1 MGFDIE
7 KSFIMAERMK
17 QLREEKGLS
26 HEKLSKAL
34 FDQYGVKISSD
45 SLINYEVADAMHT
58 KAYKN
63 QGMRVEYLRCL
74 ADFYGVSADYILG
87 QINDPCRAPSA
98 IDDLGLSEKAVRWLA
113 DLKTS
118 TNQDLAT
125 GVNRILENVTFQLL
139 VYEIYYYAAA
149 TKAEAIYNNTYSQY
163 FDIFP
168 EGKYLDAA
176 SGEEIR
182 RNFDSKIQEIAKSG
196 VYSGTV
202 SDALWVQ
209 GQLWCENTPGS
220 ELSGYLHGMEG
231 FNVSDVSAYRVNKYL
246 ANLLEIIAEDE
257 EHSIGEIAIDLSNRQ
272 K

>member
-1 MGFDIE
+1 MGFDTE
-7 KSFIMAERMK
+7 KSFIMAERLK

-45 SLINYEVADAMHT
+45 SLINYEVADADHT

-113 DLKTS
+113 DLKTAP
-118 TNQDLAT
+118 NQDLAA
-125 GVNRILENVTFQLL
+125 GVNRILGNATFHLL
-139 VYEIYYYAAA
+139 VYEIYYYSAAA
-149 TKAEAIYNNTYSQY
+149 KAESIYNKTHSQY
-163 FDIFP
+163 FDIYP
-168 EGKYLDAA
+168 EGQYLDVPT
-176 SGEEIR
+176 GEEIR
-182 RNFDSKIQEIAKSG
+182 RNFDRKIQEIAKSG
-196 VYSGTV
+196 VYSRTV
-202 SDALWVQ
+202 SDALRAQ
-209 GQLWCENTPGS
+209 GQLWGEKTPGA
-220 ELSGYLHGMEG
+220 ELSGYLHGVEG
-231 FNVSDVSAYRVNKYL
+231 FNVSDVSVYRVNKYL
-246 ANLLEIIAEDE
+246 AQLLENIAKAE
-257 EHSIGEIAIDLSNRQ
+257 ERSISETVIDLGDRQ